1 MKMHR
6 QVHLECDV
14 AVIGGGPGGLSAAI
28 SAAREGAKVVLV
40 ERTSALGGA
49 AASGLGILGYIDRGG
64 NKALGGLAQEY
75 IDRLVAKRGSLGH
88 GRCPVHNSVT
98 GISPDRFKIMA
109 MDLCREAGVQVIFG
123 CELLDVMLENGSIA
137 AVSVYGKCTDIIIKA
152 KLYVDGT
159 GDGDLAYMAGVP
171 YVTGQDDTG
180 ICQPSTLM
188 FTVTDFDLE
197 KFYAFL
203 EEHPEE
209 VGIKEDY
216 AKGYDI
222 PFFRTTPSHC
232 LIGLGK
238 MIERA
243 RAVGDFD
250 VPRNQFIYIKTAHP
264 ALLAINTVR
273 ITNIDAS
280 DPLQLS
286 SGLAEGYRQID
297 VLMGFMNK
305 YVPGF
310 ENAVISQISPTL
322 GIRETRHFKARTRLT
337 KDSMYAYKTDD
348 ETIALCGYNVD
359 IHSGTSDHIDL
370 SLLQKPFGMPY
381 GSMVPLGVQNLLMV
395 GRTIDVDT
403 EVFAAA
409 RVMGPIIAMGEAAGV
424 AAAQCVHENKRPA
437 EVDVKRVREILLSH
451 GAILEV

>member
-1 MKMHR
+1 MHR

-14 AVIGGGPGGLSAAI
+14 AVIGGGPGGLSTAI
-28 SAAREGAKVVLV
+28 AAAREGAKVILV
-40 ERTSALGGA
+40 ERSAALGGA

-64 NKALGGLAQEY
+64 HKALGGLAQEY
-75 IDRLVAKRGSLGH
+75 VDRLVAKRGSLGH
-88 GRCPVHNSVT
+88 DRCPVHNSIT
-98 GISPDRFKIMA
+98 AISPDRFKIMA
-109 MDLCREAGVQVIFG
+109 MELCREAGVQVIFG
-123 CELLDVMLENGSIA
+123 CELLDVMLENRKIA
-137 AVSVYGKCTDIIIKA
+137 GVRAYGKCTEIDIKA
-152 KLYVDGT
+152 KLYADGT
-159 GDGDLAYMAGVP
+159 GDGDLAFMAGVP
-171 YVTGQDDTG
+171 FVTGQDGTG
-180 ICQPSTLM
+180 VCQPSTLM

-203 EEHPEE
+203 EAHPEE

-222 PFFRTTPSHC
+222 PFFRKTPSHC
-232 LIGLGK
+232 LIGLGR

-243 RAVGDFD
+243 RAAGDFD

-273 ITNIDAS
+273 VTNIDAS
-280 DPLQLS
+280 DPLELS
-286 SGLAEGYRQID
+286 KGLAEGYRQIG
-297 VLMGFMNK
+297 VLMDFMNK

-310 ENAVISQISPTL
+310 ETAVIAQISPAL

-337 KDSMYAYKTDD
+337 KESMYAYRTDG
-348 ETIALCGYNVD
+348 ETIALCAYNVD
-359 IHSGTSDHIDL
+359 IHSGTADHIDL
-370 SLLQKPFGMPY
+370 GLLQKPFGMPY
-381 GSMVPLGVQNLLMV
+381 GCMVPEGVDNLLLT

-424 AAAQCVHENKRPA
+424 AAAQCVREGRQPA
-437 EVDVKRVREILLSH
+437 DVDVKRVRETLLSH